1 MTTQTHIV
9 GQSLPRVDARDKVT
23 GKAVFGVDV
32 QLPGLT
38 YMRLLGSPYAHAEIM
53 SIDTSKAEALPGV
66 VGVITAKDLPKNAE
80 LNASSRGHMFLARDK
95 VFFMGQTVA
104 AVAAVDVHTAEEA
117 LKLIEVHYE
126 VLGVV
131 GDVMDAIKPD
141 APIIQ
146 HEGELASDLS
156 IHNAEAGDRKEEEME
171 DIGDSDIREAAEL
184 AETAKA
190 PDSEQYRN
198 ISSHIVFKQGD
209 VAKGLAEADFVSEQ
223 TYRMAWVH
231 QGYLELQNATASWDP
246 INQQLTLWISTQGQF
261 YERQHAAE
269 TLGLPVHKVKV
280 IATEIGGGFG
290 AKLGLT
296 GPLAGLMAMKTGRP
310 VKLIFT
316 RHEELQA
323 ANPAPASVIT
333 LKTGVK
339 KDGTLTAIE
348 AKAFVDTGAYS
359 GSPMSII
366 CIMLAAPYK
375 FPNIL
380 IDGYEVYTNKAS
392 ASSYRAPGGP
402 NVSCAIEQQ
411 IDIMAAQVGMSPMQ
425 FRVLNGSVEGYT
437 RPDGTPQPKIGL
449 HAVLSE
455 IGKHPIWQQPLGP
468 NQGRGLAIGG
478 WGGGRGPA
486 SAFVKLESDG
496 TFEVIV
502 GTVELTGS
510 NTAFTQIAAEAL
522 DVPVNKIRVT
532 RADTETAPYGPVAG
546 GSQVVYSMGVAI
558 MRACEDAKAQILRI
572 AAKDFETTEDQVTFD
587 ASGLHTRSGDKH
599 RSWPQF
605 NELTSGWTAKFAPVL
620 GRGAAERRK
629 GAPGYAATVADVEVD
644 PETGVVKILRL
655 VSAQDVGKA
664 INRMAVEGQIQ
675 GGTVQGVGAA
685 LWEELMYNKEGRV
698 MNPSL
703 LDYRKATARDLPFV
717 DAIIVEQPSEDG
729 PYGAK
734 IVGEPSIVPP
744 VGAIANAVANAT
756 GARVYEFP
764 LTPERI
770 IRAMG
775 KVGAYDA
782 MTSVASPAPARKPAA
797 RAASNGHGKRNGKSA
812 AARRVAAKPKARA
825 KTAVRKTR

>member
-1 MTTQTHIV
+1 MTTHTVI

-23 GKAVFGVDV
+23 GQAAYGVDV
-32 QLPGLT
+32 QLPGQT
-38 YMRLLGSPYAHAEIM
+38 YMRILGSPHAHAEIL
-53 SIDTSKAEALPGV
+53 SIDASKAEALPGV
-66 VGVITAKDLPKNAE
+66 VGVITAKDLPAGVE

-104 AVAAVDVHTAEEA
+104 AVAALDMHTAEAA
-117 LKLIEVHYE
+117 LALIDVKYRP
-126 VLGVV
+126 LGVV
-131 GDVMDAIKPD
+131 GNVMDAIKPD

-146 HEGELASDLS
+146 HEGEVASDLS
-156 IHNAEAGDRKEEEME
+156 IHNAEAGDRKSEEME

-184 AETAKA
+184 AEANKA
-190 PDSEQYRN
+190 PVEPSYRN

-209 VAKGLAEADFVSEQ
+209 VANGFAEADFITEH
-223 TYRMAWVH
+223 TYSMPWVH
-231 QGYLELQNATASWDP
+231 QGYLEPQNATASWDP

-261 YERQHAAE
+261 YERQHVSE

-280 IATEIGGGFG
+280 IAPEVGGGFG
-290 AKLGLT
+290 GKLGLI
-296 GPLAGLMAMKTGRP
+296 GPLVGLMAMKCGRP
-310 VKLIFT
+310 VKLIYT

-323 ANPAPASVIT
+323 TNPAPASVIQ

-339 KDGTLTAIE
+339 KDGTLTAID
-348 AKAFVDTGAYS
+348 AKVFVDTGAYS

-366 CIMLAAPYK
+366 CVMLAAPYK
-375 FPNIL
+375 FPNLL

-392 ASSYRAPGGP
+392 AASYRAPGGP
-402 NVSCAIEQQ
+402 NVTSAIEQQ
-411 IDIMAAQVGMSPMQ
+411 IDIMAAHVGMSPLQ
-425 FRVLNGSVEGYT
+425 FRMLNGSEEGVM

-449 HAVLSE
+449 KAVLNE
-455 IGKHPIWQQPLGP
+455 IAKHPIWKEPLGP

-486 SAFVKLESDG
+486 SAFVKLEADG

-502 GTVELTGS
+502 GTVELTGA
-510 NTAFTQIAAEAL
+510 NTSFAQIAAEAL
-522 DVPVNKIRVT
+522 GVPVNKIRVT

-558 MRACEDAKAQILRI
+558 IRACDDAKAQIVRI

-587 ASGLHTRSGDKH
+587 AVGVHTRDGEKS
-599 RSWPQF
+599 RSWLQF
-605 NELTSGWTAKFAPVL
+605 YEHTSGWTAKSAPVL

-644 PETGVVKILRL
+644 PESGVVKVLRI
-655 VSAQDVGKA
+655 VTAQDVGKA
-664 INRMAVEGQIQ
+664 INRMSVEGQIQ

-685 LWEELMYNKEGRV
+685 LWEEIMFNKDGRV
-698 MNPSL
+698 LNASL

-717 DAIIVEQPSEDG
+717 DTIIVEQPSEDG
-729 PYGAK
+729 PFGAK

-756 GARVYEFP
+756 GARVYDFP

-775 KVGAYDA
+775 KVEKYDM
-782 MTSVASPAPARKPAA
+782 MTTVAAPAPAPKPKPVGRRAAKPAP
-797 RAASNGHGKRNGKSA
+797 RKTAAKTKPKAKAKSA
-812 AARRVAAKPKARA
+812 ARRRS
-825 KTAVRKTR
+825 R